1 MYKPSVFICTYPA
14 STASEIAQSILDSM
28 KVTSS
33 RFIFVSNVKFN
44 FSIFSSGLE
53 LALPATIR
61 NTLTFT
67 AIHAKA
73 ISSRQREGEESDECT
88 TAEMEKKNV
97 NETQDRV
104 SKEKKK
110 RWIII
115 TLFLSVTPFL
125 ARRL

>member
-1 MYKPSVFICTYPA
+1 MKGEGTEETEKYMNMYKPSVFICTYPA
-14 STASEIAQSILDSM
+14 STASEIAHSILDSM

-67 AIHAKA
+67 LTFNINIYMCVYIHAKA
-73 ISSRQREGEESDECT
+73 ISSRQREEG
-88 TAEMEKKNV
+88 
-97 NETQDRV
+97 
-104 SKEKKK
+104 
-110 RWIII
+110 
-115 TLFLSVTPFL
+115 
-125 ARRL
+125 